1 MIHVFG
7 FFFHQ
12 EGLSILL
19 SSFATAG
26 QQIFSLRK
34 FVSSVLD
41 PETKST
47 QTLQAFANALTCYF
61 EVSTDSWSDKD
72 FHETIDLHFQISFF
86 FFFFRNTKRCCRLLK
101 KTL

>member
-1 MIHVFG
+1 MIHVFA
-7 FFFHQ
+7 FYHQ

-26 QQIFSLRK
+26 QQVLSLRK

-47 QTLQAFANALTCYF
+47 QTSQAFANALSCYF
-61 EVSTDSWSDKD
+61 EVYNYV
-72 FHETIDLHFQISFF
+72 L
-86 FFFFRNTKRCCRLLK
+86 FR
-101 KTL
+101 